1 MNQYF
6 KSNSTVL
13 FQGDSI
19 TEWGRSEVPIG
30 TGYPGKISS
39 IFNALYPEA
48 NVKFVN
54 RGVGCDRVRN
64 LLQRYQKD
72 ILDVKPDFISIMIG
86 INDTWR
92 RFDEKDPCPIERF
105 EKEYTELINKIKK
118 DLPATTIMLIT
129 PFLVDLDP
137 EKNCFH
143 PDLNEK
149 IEKVKEI
156 AKKFDCLLFDFESI
170 QREKIESKIYSN
182 EQLSLDGV
190 HPTDFGQSFFAIEY
204 LKRLKIIE

>member
-1 MNQYF
+1 MNPFF
-6 KSNSTVL
+6 KPNSTVL

-30 TGYPGKISS
+30 TGYPGKISA
-39 IFNALYPEA
+39 IYEALYPDS

-72 ILDVKPDFISIMIG
+72 IFDVHPDFISIMIG

-92 RFDEKDPCPIERF
+92 KFDENDPCPIERY
-105 EKEYTELINKIKK
+105 EKEYSELLTKIKK
-118 DLPATTIMLIT
+118 DFPNIQIMLIT

-137 EKNCFH
+137 QKNCFH

-149 IEKVKEI
+149 IAKVKEL
-156 AKKFDCLLFDFESI
+156 AKKFGCILFDFESI
-170 QREKIESKIYSN
+170 QRSKLESKTYTN
-182 EQLSLDGV
+182 EQLSRDGV

-204 LKRLKIIE
+204 LKTLKIIE